1 MSITASQLVALVQ
14 VSGAK
19 EASAQLVGVGEAS
32 DSAGTKLKSLAL
44 GGAALAAGA
53 VVGIGVESIKMA
65 SSFEQASNL
74 LITSAGEVPA
84 NIDLIRSGLL
94 KMSVDT
100 ATSTDQLVKGM
111 FNIESASYHGSDA
124 LLVEGAAARGARVE
138 NADLAATTDV
148 LTTAMH
154 NYHEPAS
161 QAVDV
166 MNSFRMAASIGKMR
180 MDDLTGALRNVL
192 PIASQAGVKLTD
204 VEAALSTM
212 SLAGDKG
219 AIAGTHLQMML
230 TKLLAPTGQATST
243 LKEMGLTTQEI
254 SDEMKV
260 SLPATIKMITDAV
273 GEKFPVGSAKYI
285 AALSSIVGGSK
296 EMRAILELSGMSLK
310 TFTDDAKQLGPT
322 MKANSTAVD
331 GWTTVQS
338 NLNFKLDAAKNAV
351 EALMI
356 SVGTKL
362 LPVVGQL
369 ADEVTPL
376 IQGFSNWVT
385 AGANVGDQLGVLQ
398 PTLQSV
404 RDILPDVGTF
414 LTQAGDDIEQ
424 NLLPPL
430 ESLITNVGSIEAG
443 FVTWADKSGA
453 VKFALGVLAGTV
465 QDTTAALGWLI
476 QATSDIIGW
485 FAHGGLQVQVLAGLV
500 AGLGVAFAAI
510 KIADTVSGFQKLYAT
525 WSAGE
530 GIIANLASAVRGK
543 LSGAIDSFLANQA
556 PNLKAS
562 MDGVKASAAEAVTA
576 EEAVSAAP
584 AKGGAVGWFAQLE
597 GSLAGVGTAAET
609 SATEV
614 AASST
619 EMEASL
625 TGVGTAATTAEGEI
639 AAVGSTSAV
648 AGKGVAGLGVAA
660 AAAALPILAL
670 GAIFIATYELIKNKA
685 YDTNRSVTTSTGEMV
700 QANQLRWHQMAA
712 GANQTS
718 QQIDHDMTANMNAAD
733 KNVSNSANNMYR
745 NVVARLTDMK
755 NQGLEQTSQLTW
767 QAQDMFANMGNKVG
781 LDMANMDAAAKG
793 YWNDIADY
801 INNHPITGS
810 VSYTQGS
817 GAPLMHNAEGTN
829 FSPGGLSVVGERG
842 PELVFLPRGA
852 QVIPHDLTMGML
864 GGGGNNQPIHI
875 HVEVGGHEV
884 LSYLIDHMGNAMMQ
898 RSILQYGGRAW

>member
-285 AALSSIVGGSK
+285 AALSAIVGGNKSMK
-296 EMRAILELSGMSLK
+296 AMLELSGISLK
-310 TFTDDAKQLGPT
+310 TFTDDAAQLGPT
-322 MKANSTAVD
+322 MTANSTAVD

-356 SVGTKL
+356 SVGEKL

-376 IQGFSNWVT
+376 IQGFSAWVT

-398 PTLQSV
+398 PTLQAV

-476 QATSDIIGW
+476 GATSDIIGW

-562 MDGVKASAAEAVTA
+562 MDGIKVSAAEAVTA

-597 GSLAGVGTAAET
+597 TSLAGVGT
-609 SATEV
+609 
-614 AASST
+614 
-619 EMEASL
+619 
-625 TGVGTAATTAEGEI
+625 
-639 AAVGSTSAV
+639 TSAV

-685 YDTNRSVTTSTGEMV
+685 YDTNRSVTTATGEMV

-718 QQIDHDMTANMNAAD
+718 QQIDHDMTVNMNATD
-733 KNVSNSANNMYR
+733 RNVSNSANNMYR
-745 NVVARLTDMK
+745 NVVAHLTDMK

-781 LDMANMDAAAKG
+781 IDMANMDATAKG

-842 PELVFLPRGA
+842 PEIVFLPRGA
-852 QVIPHDLTMGML
+852 QVIPHDSALGML
-864 GGGGNNQPIHI
+864 GGGGNNQPMHIHI
-875 HVEVGGHEV
+875 EVGGHEV

-898 RSILQYGGRAW
+898 QSILQYGGRAW

>member
-1 MSITASQLVALVQ
+1 MITASQLIGMVQ
-14 VSGAK
+14 IQGAK
-19 EASAQLVGVGEAS
+19 ESIASLAEMGVAT
-32 DSAGTKLKSLAL
+32 DAADVKLKNLAAGGVL
-44 GGAALAAGA
+44 VAGAAL
-53 VVGIGVESIKMA
+53 VGIGAKSVEMA
-65 SSFEQASNL
+65 GAFEQSTNL
-74 LITSAGEVPA
+74 LITSANEVPK

-111 FNIESASYHGSDA
+111 FNVESAGYHGADA
-124 LLVEGAAARGARVE
+124 IKVEAAAARGAKVE

-180 MDDLTGALRNVL
+180 MDDLIGALKNVL
-192 PIASQAGVKLTD
+192 PIASQAGVSLTD
-204 VEAALSTM
+204 VAAALSTM
-212 SLAGDKG
+212 SLAGDRG
-219 AIAGTHLQMML
+219 ASGGTHLQMML
-230 TKLLAPTGQATST
+230 TKLVAPTGQATST

-260 SLPATIKMITDAV
+260 SLPGAVQMITDAV

-285 AALSSIVGGSK
+285 AALSAIVGGNKSMK
-296 EMRAILELSGMSLK
+296 AMLELSGISLK

-338 NLNFKLDAAKNAV
+338 NLNFKLGAAKNAV

-356 SVGTKL
+356 SVREKL

-369 ADEVTPL
+369 ADAVTPL
-376 IQGFSNWVT
+376 IQGFSGWVT
-385 AGANVGDQLGVLQ
+385 AGANVSDQLGVLQ
-398 PTLQSV
+398 PAFQSV
-404 RDILPDVGTF
+404 RDILPDIGTF
-414 LTQAGDDIEQ
+414 LSQAGDDIST

-430 ESLITNVGSIEAG
+430 ESLITNVGLVVSDFA
-443 FVTWADKSGA
+443 TWLDKSGTA
-453 VKFALGVLAGTV
+453 STVLSILGST
-465 QDTTAALGWLI
+465 I
-476 QATSDIIGW
+476 QATTAVLGTLIQGVSDIVGW
-485 FAHGGLQVQVLAGLV
+485 FEQGGLQVQLLAGLV
-500 AGLGVAFAAI
+500 AGLGAAFVAI
-510 KIADTVSGFQKLYAT
+510 KIADTVSGFKQLYAT
-525 WSAGE
+525 WSEGE
-530 GIIANLASAVRGK
+530 GILANLASAVRGK

-556 PNLKAS
+556 PTLKAS
-562 MDGVKASAAEAVTA
+562 MDSVKASAAEAAVA
-576 EEAVSAAP
+576 EEAVSATP
-584 AKGGAVGWFAQLE
+584 TKGGAVGWFAQLE

-614 AASST
+614 AVAST

-625 TGVGTAATTAEGEI
+625 AGVGTAASTAEGEI
-639 AAVGSTSAV
+639 AAVGTTSAV
-648 AGKGVAGLGVAA
+648 AGKGVASFGIAA
-660 AAAALPILAL
+660 AAAALPVLAL
-670 GAIFIATYELIKNKA
+670 GAIFVATYELIKNKA

-718 QQIDHDMTANMNAAD
+718 QQINHDMTVNMNATD
-733 KNVSNSANNMYR
+733 RNVSNSANDMYR
-745 NVVARLTDMK
+745 NVVTHLTDMK

-781 LDMANMDAAAKG
+781 LDMANMDATAKG
-793 YWNDIADY
+793 YWNDIDDY

-842 PELVFLPRGA
+842 PEIVYLPRGA
-852 QVIPHDLTMGML
+852 QVIPHDSALAML

-898 RSILQYGGRAW
+898 QSILQYGGKRW

>member
-1 MSITASQLVALVQ
+1 MITASSLIALVEAR
-14 VSGAK
+14 GAK
-19 EASAQLVGVGEAS
+19 EATAQLLEVGAAS
-32 DSAGTKLKSLAL
+32 DTAGEKIKSMAVGGLLVA
-44 GGAALAAGA
+44 GAAA
-53 VVGIGVESIKMA
+53 IGFGVASGKMA
-65 SSFEQASNL
+65 ADFEQSTNL
-74 LITSAGEVPA
+74 LITSANEVPK

-100 ATSTDQLVKGM
+100 ATPIAELVKGM
-111 FNIESASYHGSDA
+111 FNIESANYHGADA
-124 LLVEGAAARGARVE
+124 IKIEAAAARGAKVE
-138 NADLAATTDV
+138 NADLAATTDT

-180 MDDLTGALRNVL
+180 MDDLTGALKNVL
-192 PIASQAGVKLTD
+192 PIASQAGVSLTD

-219 AIAGTHLQMML
+219 ASAGTHLSQML
-230 TKLLAPTGQATST
+230 TYLLAPSSKATAA
-243 LKEMGLTTQEI
+243 LKEVGLTTQEI

-260 SLPATIKMITDAV
+260 SLPGAVQMITDAV

-285 AALSSIVGGSK
+285 AALSAIVGGNKSMK
-296 EMRAILELSGMSLK
+296 AMLELSGISLK
-310 TFTDDAKQLGPT
+310 TFTDEAKQLGPT

-338 NLNFKLDAAKNAV
+338 NFNFKMEAAKNVV

-356 SVGTKL
+356 SVGEKL

-369 ADEVTPL
+369 ADAVTPL

-385 AGANVGDQLGVLQ
+385 AGANVSDQLGVLQ
-398 PTLQSV
+398 PAFQSV
-404 RDILPDVGTF
+404 RDILPDVGKF
-414 LTQAGDDIEQ
+414 LTQAGDAIAT

-430 ESLITNVGSIEAG
+430 ESLITNVGLVISDFA
-443 FVTWADKSGA
+443 TWLDKSGTA
-453 VKFALGVLAGTV
+453 KAAINDLAGAVQVTTV
-465 QDTTAALGWLI
+465 VLGTLI
-476 QATSDIIGW
+476 QGVSDIVGW
-485 FAHGGLQVQVLAGLV
+485 FEQGGLQGQVLAGV
-500 AGLGVAFAAI
+500 VVGLGAAFVAI

-525 WSAGE
+525 WSEGE
-530 GIIANLASAVRGK
+530 GVLANLASAVRGK

-562 MDGVKASAAEAVTA
+562 MDSAKASAAEAETA

-584 AKGGAVGWFAQLE
+584 AKGGAVGWFAQRE

-648 AGKGVAGLGVAA
+648 AGKGVASFGIAA

-670 GAIFIATYELIKNKA
+670 GAIFVATYELIKNKA

-718 QQIDHDMTANMNAAD
+718 QQINHDMTVNMNATD
-733 KNVSNSANNMYR
+733 RNVSNSANDMYR
-745 NVVARLTDMK
+745 NVVAHLTDMK
-755 NQGLEQTSQLTW
+755 NQGLEQTSALTW

-781 LDMANMDAAAKG
+781 LDMANMDATAKG

-829 FSPGGLSVVGERG
+829 FSPGGLSWVGERG
-842 PELVFLPRGA
+842 PEIMYIPRGA
-852 QVIPHDLTMGML
+852 RVIPHDLAMGML

-898 RSILQYGGRAW
+898 QSILQYGGRAW